1 MSSRAAGPTAGCE
14 QHPCGPWHA
23 VLCCCSELNLDAD
36 QVPSPNCFE
45 MLLLNRHCPAHAAQ
59 VNTLNVEGKKKRGKY
74 GFFRRPDYKKAFV
87 VLKEQQ
93 PGSGVQPQ

>member
-1 MSSRAAGPTAGCE
+1 MLQKNEQEQQDRGRVNLPIAAVDQCSHGRMIRTSAQPQLSWVLA
-14 QHPCGPWHA
+14 WHA
-23 VLCCCSELNLDAD
+23 
-36 QVPSPNCFE
+36 
-45 MLLLNRHCPAHAAQ
+45 RAAQ
-59 VNTLNVEGKKKRGKY
+59 VNTLKVEGMKKRGKY